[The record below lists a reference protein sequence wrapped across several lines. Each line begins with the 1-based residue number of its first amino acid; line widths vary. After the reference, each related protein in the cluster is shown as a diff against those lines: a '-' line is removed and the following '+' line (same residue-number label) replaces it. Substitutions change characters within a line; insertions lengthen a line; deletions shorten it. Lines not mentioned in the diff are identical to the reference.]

1 MAEPKPHHS
10 PTEYLAM
17 ERESRGRSEYSDGEI
32 FATAGASRRHNLICL
47 NIGATFWN
55 QLRDRDCEVY
65 SSDMRVLVPATGLY
79 TYPDVVVVC
88 GEPEF
93 EDAELDTLLNP
104 TLIVEVLSDST
115 ADYDRGAK
123 FEQYR
128 TVPSLQEVLLVAQD
142 EVHGVRY
149 RRRNDDSW
157 MLSET
162 RDRDGRWAL
171 SSIDGELE
179 MAVAYAKVR
188 FE

>member
-1 MAEPKPHHS
+1 MAQPKPHYS
-10 PTEYLAM
+10 PAEYLAL
-17 ERESRGRSEYSDGEI
+17 ERENGVRSEYSGGEI
-32 FATAGASRRHNLICL
+32 FAMAGASRRHNLICL
-47 NIGATFWN
+47 NIGASLWT
-55 QLRDRDCEVY
+55 QLRDRHCEVY

-128 TVPSLQEVLLVAQD
+128 TVPSLQEVLLVAQQ
-142 EVHGVRY
+142 EVHAVRY
-149 RRRNDDSW
+149 RRQADGSW
-157 MLSET
+157 LLSEI
-162 RDRDGRWAL
+162 RDRDMNLPL
-171 SSIDGELE
+171 SSIDAELE

-188 FE
+188 F